1 MLCVNPRSILLNALI
16 SHRTPISN
24 DLLRA
29 RRTSPHITISSIF
42 GNPRLP
48 TTLIDVIHDLHAKSR
63 PLTGVHPSE
72 RRPPVRTSLRSREAR
87 SQRQKKISSGFFEI
101 FFVSILPLTP
111 SNNHTKRGYTRN
123 TRCITNLTTPDTHTQ
138 HPTFHTRPTPARDNR
153 SY

>member
-16 SHRTPISN
+16 FTLSHRTPISN

-29 RRTSPHITISSIF
+29 RHTSPHITISSIF

-63 PLTGVHPSE
+63 PLTAVHPSE

-87 SQRQKKISSGFFEI
+87 SQRQKKPHKSFFEKKSSP
-101 FFVSILPLTP
+101 FHPPTLSHHLTI
-111 SNNHTKRGYTRN
+111 TRN
-123 TRCITNLTTPDTHTQ
+123 AYIHKTPDV
-138 HPTFHTRPTPARDNR
+138 
-153 SY
+153 